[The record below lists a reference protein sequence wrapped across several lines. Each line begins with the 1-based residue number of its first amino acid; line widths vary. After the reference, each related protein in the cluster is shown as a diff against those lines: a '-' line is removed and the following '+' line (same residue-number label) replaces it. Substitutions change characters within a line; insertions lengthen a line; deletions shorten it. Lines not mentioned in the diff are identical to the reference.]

1 MRDETEDNKPKPKD
15 RLAQAHITAIS
26 LEVAIAAMEAHAAA
40 AVADVAA
47 QKDGAYD
54 ERNRLVAALAAVFP
68 SALSRHPDD
77 DRSWEDDWRWIVFI
91 DLPTG
96 QASWHLHDSHLS
108 LFDHVQR
115 APRVWDGHTTPEK
128 YERVARFCNADA
140 KSHRES
146 ALAAVVE
153 VVKERDEAREELGVV
168 EANAQEIHQAC
179 RRAQARVAELEAEV
193 ERVRGLLQRGLDL
206 NIVEANG
213 GGVDEW
219 ENDVTAALAPQ
230 TPHAQIHPATT
241 DLVHRFAAALR
252 EKLAAAEQK
261 YGYSDNWRADD
272 WLDECRA
279 QLAAHV
285 AKGDPRDV
293 AAYCAFL
300 WHHGASTAPQ
310 APKEV
315 PRG

>member
-153 VVKERDEAREELGVV
+153 VVKERDEARERCR
-168 EANAQEIHQAC
+168 EAAETLIAAIGAPGPEDVTTTAQRAVARMEQA
-179 RRAQARVAELEAEV
+179 AAYVAELEAEV
-193 ERVRGLLQRGLDL
+193 ERVRERWNRVPLLLQLEV
-206 NIVEANG
+206 N
-213 GGVDEW
+213 
-219 ENDVTAALAPQ
+219 AALAPEAKKE
-230 TPHAQIHPATT
+230 TP
-241 DLVHRFAAALR
+241 
-252 EKLAAAEQK
+252 
-261 YGYSDNWRADD
+261 
-272 WLDECRA
+272 
-279 QLAAHV
+279 
-285 AKGDPRDV
+285 
-293 AAYCAFL
+293 
-300 WHHGASTAPQ
+300 
-310 APKEV
+310 
-315 PRG
+315 

>member
-1 MRDETEDNKPKPKD
+1 MMSGGSKLTAMD
-15 RLAQAHITAIS
+15 RIDRARITALANGES
-26 LEVAIAAMEAHAAA
+26 FTVEMAARLMEAHAAA
-40 AVADVAA
+40 AVAEVAKERDQLREDVERCA
-47 QKDGAYD
+47 QVGWYGLVEI
-54 ERNRLVAALAAVFP
+54 ERKNASQHYGAALALAQNRDRAVC
-68 SALSRHPDD
+68 
-77 DRSWEDDWRWIVFI
+77 
-91 DLPTG
+91 
-96 QASWHLHDSHLS
+96 
-108 LFDHVQR
+108 R
-115 APRVWDGHTTPEK
+115 AE
-128 YERVARFCNADA
+128 
-140 KSHRES
+140 
-146 ALAAVVE
+146 
-153 VVKERDEAREELGVV
+153 
-168 EANAQEIHQAC
+168 Q
-179 RRAQARVAELEAEV
+179 AQARVAELEAEV
-193 ERVRGLLQRGLDL
+193 ESVRGLLQRGLDL

-310 APKEV
+310 EKKEV